1 MTFIHVTM
9 KEHSFVDLETKEG
22 RVALQTNVKGRMR
35 LKLAGPILLVLLAAC
50 GGRDDLSA
58 RPTAHQP
65 ASTQV
70 QRTVEPFSERDT
82 NSNRLIQSS
91 ELAIA
96 SILASEPLQSNSS
109 RRYVMQIPRS
119 AYGFGTSDSIFT
131 DKDMIN
137 CWIFEWGSLVRK
149 CTFLEYGETS
159 WADIRSG
166 KPFNAAYITFTL
178 VPNADDPAK
187 ARVLAVETYVNPPD
201 EHYWVMNIS
210 NVSGTWR
217 KDSLTR
223 HPLPFPSTW

>member
-70 QRTVEPFSERDT
+70 QRTAESSGEPDI
-82 NSNRLIQSS
+82 NSSRLIQSS
-91 ELAIA
+91 ELAVA
-96 SILASEPLQSNSS
+96 SILASEPLQSNLP
-109 RRYVMQIPRS
+109 RRYVVQVTRN
-119 AYGFGTSDSIFT
+119 AYGFGTSEAIFT
-131 DKDMIN
+131 ENDVIN
-137 CWIFEWGSLVRK
+137 CWFFELGAPVRK
-149 CTFLEYGETS
+149 CTVREFGETS

-166 KPFNAAYITFTL
+166 KPFDAAYITFTL